1 MNGVRGQGSCFC
13 QSSRGVRGSHRLF
26 SRRSSTE
33 DCPDESVVSFPYTE
47 DWSGFLSPGAST
59 TVVVLCS
66 ARPGNVGATYRLCCF
81 LGISALIVVGLTK
94 GKALKAVELSEVRK
108 TTPGVDKLTQLVAPS
123 KEEAF
128 EVQLWSGE
136 HGWGRTRVPH
146 QVGISIGHP
155 KKVVNSKG
163 IRTPKMAETFRN
175 CLDNQWLVVG

>member
-1 MNGVRGQGSCFC
+1 MFLRSPFISTQILFHSPDLIQIKKKLDGHKKMYLP
-13 QSSRGVRGSHRLF
+13 SSRTKN
-26 SRRSSTE
+26 SSTNGRT
-33 DCPDESVVSFPYTE
+33 DVS
-47 DWSGFLSPGAST
+47 
-59 TVVVLCS
+59 
-66 ARPGNVGATYRLCCF
+66 
-81 LGISALIVVGLTK
+81 
-94 GKALKAVELSEVRK
+94 
-108 TTPGVDKLTQLVAPS
+108 GVDKLTQLVAPF